1 MKDQSLEAR
10 LSGAQRVV
18 SLSVMITVLLAL
30 MRRLKLAW
38 NRCESKLVV
47 ARHQWRAGTF
57 FAYLEN
63 MMRGKKGNESVK
75 DMVKRLRREKWSQE
89 DRVAIF
95 PRLIIRAPE
104 NLKLAG
110 NCPKVAAMCSLQ
122 KRRTN

>member
-1 MKDQSLEAR
+1 
-10 LSGAQRVV
+10 
-18 SLSVMITVLLAL
+18 

-110 NCPKVAAMCSLQ
+110 N
-122 KRRTN
+122 